1 VIPKFVFQISICLIS
16 LLFNT
21 TAYPVSKKSYFNC
34 TQDSI
39 QQKNNIEAIKIYKT
53 GDELS
58 DPIIELGGD
67 ESVTLIFD
75 DLSDNTNNYSYS
87 IIHCTCDWKES
98 GLVRSE
104 YMEGFDSKSIY
115 DYQNSVATTVPY
127 THFKVQIPNDEIKIK
142 LSGNYIIRVFDT
154 YSPEKIMVEQRF
166 MVVEP
171 LIAINAAIRQPI
183 NQNSRLT
190 SQQIELKIGTA
201 QLNIVNPYTDLIP
214 VIIQN
219 NQPDNCLF
227 AIKPTFIRADEIDY
241 SSPEKLIFDGVNE
254 YRSFDINSIR
264 FLSSG
269 IQSIE
274 QFGGN
279 FNVQLKPAE
288 NNRNQKYSTQQDIN
302 GKYLVKLERS
312 ELSDVEA
319 DYAWV
324 YFTLPYYDQLPNK
337 EVYVYG
343 ELTGWQL
350 TPINQM
356 QYNFQRQAYELRLF
370 LKQGYYNYRFAVR
383 DSKTGEVDFTFF
395 EENHFETENSYTI
408 LVYYKQIGARYD
420 RLIGVKRLNS
430 NGIR

>member
-1 VIPKFVFQISICLIS
+1 VTSKFVFKISICLIS

-21 TAYPVSKKSYFNC
+21 TAYPASKMGNIG
-34 TQDSI
+34 THE
-39 QQKNNIEAIKIYKT
+39 KNNIEAIKIYKT
-53 GDELS
+53 GNELA

-75 DLSDNTNNYSYS
+75 DLSDNTSNYSYS

-104 YMEGFDSKSIY
+104 YMDGFDSKPIY
-115 DYQNSVATTVPY
+115 DYQNSVATTVQY
-127 THFKVQIPNDEIKIK
+127 THFKIQIPNDEIKIK

-154 YSPEKIMVEQRF
+154 YSPEKIMVEQCF

-171 LIAINAAIRQPI
+171 LVAINAKVRQPI
-183 NQNSRLT
+183 DQNSRLT

-201 QLNIVNPYTDLIP
+201 QLNITNPYTDLIP

-227 AIKPTFIRADEIDY
+227 AIKPTFIRTNEIDY

-269 IQSIE
+269 IQNIE

-324 YFTLPYYDQLPNK
+324 YFTLPYYDQLLNK

-350 TPINQM
+350 NPMNLM
-356 QYNFQRQAYELRLF
+356 QYNFQRQAYELRLL

-383 DSKTGEVDFTFF
+383 DTKTGEVDFTFF
-395 EENHFETENSYTI
+395 EGNHFETENSYTI

-420 RLIGVKRLNS
+420 RLVGVKRLNS
-430 NGIR
+430 NGAR

>member
-1 VIPKFVFQISICLIS
+1 MTPKFICQISICLIS

-21 TAYPVSKKSYFNC
+21 TVYPVSKIG
-34 TQDSI
+34 SI
-39 QQKNNIEAIKIYKT
+39 DIHQKNNIESIKIHKT

-67 ESVTLIFD
+67 ESITLTFD
-75 DLSDNTNNYSYS
+75 DLSDNTSNYSYS
-87 IIHCTCDWKES
+87 ITHCACDWKES

-104 YMEGFDSKSIY
+104 YMDGFDSKSIY

-171 LIAINAAIRQPI
+171 LVAINAMIKQPI
-183 NQNSRLT
+183 DQNLRLT

-201 QLNIVNPYTDLIP
+201 QLNLTNPYTDLIP
-214 VIIQN
+214 VIVQN

-227 AIKPTFIRADEIDY
+227 AIKPTFIRTDEIDY
-241 SSPEKLIFDGVNE
+241 SSSEKLIFDGVNE

-279 FNVQLKPAE
+279 FNVQLKSSE

-350 TPINQM
+350 APENMM
-356 QYNFQRQAYELRLF
+356 QYSFQRQAYEVRLL
-370 LKQGYYNYRFAVR
+370 LKQGYYNYRFAIR
-383 DSKTGEVDFTFF
+383 DTKTGEVDFTFF
-395 EENHFETENSYTI
+395 EGNHFETENSYTI
-408 LVYYKQIGARYD
+408 LVYYRQIGARYD

-430 NGIR
+430 NGTR